1 MKKMVNL
8 YVPSLGA
15 CYDIS
20 VPDEMKVGLLV
31 ALLVR
36 SVGELSYGRYV
47 SSGAE
52 LLCRE
57 ADGQTLCHSAALK
70 EYGVGNG
77 ERLILF

>member
-8 YVPSLGA
+8 YVPSLGT

-31 ALLVR
+31 ELLVR
-36 SVGELSYGRYV
+36 SVSELSYGRYV
-47 SSGAE
+47 PSGAE
-52 LLCRE
+52 LLCRQ
-57 ADGQTLCHSAALK
+57 ADGQTLSHSAALK